1 MPIVQAPMAGGLN
14 TPVLASTVSNNG
26 GVGSFG
32 FAYSQPKT
40 IDKDLEITKRLT
52 KGPINCNFFVFQPVS
67 LPPKGIQFDAIQ
79 ALKALPI
86 LDGTEINFPVEP
98 FYPNIDD
105 QLEVIWKHRP
115 EILTFH
121 FGLPEKEVFEK
132 ALSMGISV
140 GVTATNISEAMAIK
154 EAGAAF
160 IVAQGIEAGGHRGNF
175 AANEA
180 DEELPLLVLLKRLST
195 EVEIP
200 LVAAGGVMNGSD
212 VGECIEKGAI
222 AAQLGTA
229 FLCCD
234 EAGTGKTYRRFL
246 LNESSRGTR
255 FTKAFSG
262 RLARGIDN
270 LFIKLMEQKEIL
282 PFPVQNMLTSS
293 LRKIA
298 VDIDEGEYQ
307 SLWAGSAFEKIR
319 ALPASELME
328 ALRFEL
334 DLYNDSPK
342 RQNG

>member
-1 MPIVQAPMAGGLN
+1 MAGGLN
-14 TPVLASTVSNNG
+14 TPDLASSVSNSG

-32 FAYSQPKT
+32 FSYSKPEA
-40 IDKDLEITKRLT
+40 IDKDLEKTKSLT

-67 LPPKGIQFDAIQ
+67 LPSKAIQSEAIQ

-86 LDGTEINFPVEP
+86 LEGVEINFPAEP
-98 FYPNIDD
+98 FYPDIDD
-105 QLEVIWKHRP
+105 QIEVIWEHRP

-121 FGLPEKEVFEK
+121 FGLPKKEIFEK

-140 GVTATNISEAMAIK
+140 GVTATNLSDAMAIK
-154 EAGAAF
+154 EAGADF

-175 AANEA
+175 AENDF
-180 DEELPLLVLLKRLST
+180 DEELPLLVLLQKLST
-195 EVEIP
+195 EIELP

-212 VGECIEKGAI
+212 VGSCIEKGAI

-246 LNESSRGTR
+246 MNESGRGTK

-262 RLARGIDN
+262 RRARGIDN

-282 PFPVQNMLTSS
+282 PFPIQNTLTSS

-298 VDIDEGEYQ
+298 TDIDEGEYQ

-319 ALPASELME
+319 ALPAAELMK
-328 ALRFEL
+328 ALSFEL
-334 DLYNDSPK
+334 NLYNDSPK
-342 RQNG
+342 VQNSYKQRH